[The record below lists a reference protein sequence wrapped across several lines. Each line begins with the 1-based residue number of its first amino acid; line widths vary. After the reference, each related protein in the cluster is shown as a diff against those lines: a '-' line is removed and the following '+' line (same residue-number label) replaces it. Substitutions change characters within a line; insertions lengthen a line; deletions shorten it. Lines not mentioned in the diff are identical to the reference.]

1 MQHALSFSSLIA
13 PGSAGIERERA
24 ARPSREP
31 EETSFGS
38 IMAEQQR
45 ASREEA
51 AADARPVAP
60 KRDDRRAERKEE
72 AAEPEAEEVRDT
84 DATCADAACAPA
96 QQAPAEAGPPPGETD
111 LTVEV
116 AGSETLAADPEA
128 EAEAAEQTDA
138 AVQPESVEAAIP
150 LAAGAVTAAPA
161 GAVPD
166 GPQAAEMPVEEALK
180 GAAPAVRA
188 KQIRAQEPQST
199 LAAPPAQARA
209 EGAAMPAIA
218 NAPMAEAVRRVSSDV
233 ASARLEAN
241 ITAREAR
248 IESLPV
254 VRVSPAQFAFSA
266 FISSD
271 EMMATVPE
279 SSTGDE
285 PTELAEVS
293 DEFARAVERGGS
305 FRATEAGAGLSQ
317 GARVFRPAAAALAE
331 RVTASPSGEVD
342 LQLSPEELGN
352 LRISFTQDDSGL
364 SVVIRADRAETLDLL
379 RRHISQFT
387 QDLREQGFEEVTISF
402 GDRGGA
408 ATNGGWAEAEANT
421 RIGTSRFA
429 ETSGAQLAPQP
440 AASVQ
445 KVTNG
450 GLDLR
455 L

>member
-1 MQHALSFSSLIA
+1 
-13 PGSAGIERERA
+13 
-24 ARPSREP
+24 
-31 EETSFGS
+31 
-38 IMAEQQR
+38 
-45 ASREEA
+45 
-51 AADARPVAP
+51 
-60 KRDDRRAERKEE
+60 
-72 AAEPEAEEVRDT
+72 
-84 DATCADAACAPA
+84 
-96 QQAPAEAGPPPGETD
+96 
-111 LTVEV
+111 
-116 AGSETLAADPEA
+116 
-128 EAEAAEQTDA
+128 
-138 AVQPESVEAAIP
+138 
-150 LAAGAVTAAPA
+150 
-161 GAVPD
+161 
-166 GPQAAEMPVEEALK
+166 
-180 GAAPAVRA
+180 
-188 KQIRAQEPQST
+188 
-199 LAAPPAQARA
+199 
-209 EGAAMPAIA
+209 MPAIA

-429 ETSGAQLAPQP
+429 ETPGAQLAPQP